1 MRDIPTGEVSMNDPI
16 VTVTEAD
23 AGATVKLQVG
33 QAVAVRLAE
42 NASTGYRW
50 AIDATDTKLVEPS
63 EPQPSSPGG
72 AVGSGRLVPWT
83 FTARSPGATTV
94 TLKLWRH
101 WDGDASIIQRFRFEL
116 IITP

>member
-1 MRDIPTGEVSMNDPI
+1 MSDPI
-16 VTVTEAD
+16 VTITEAD
-23 AGATVKLQVG
+23 AGTTVKLQVG
-33 QAVAVRLAE
+33 QAVAVRLSE

-50 AIDATDTKLVEPS
+50 AIDAADAKLVTPS
-63 EPQPSSPGG
+63 EPQLPYQSG

-101 WDGDASIIQRFRFEL
+101 WEGDASIIQRFRFEL